1 MERRVY
7 AKHIQIKIMIILLIA
22 VIIGIIIV
30 VKLVKTYNKVAGMK
44 VKIEESQSDME
55 TYLIKRYDVLTE
67 SVKAISNFKEYE
79 EGIIDQVIKPHSNM
93 TEKEL
98 KESLESQDKAIN
110 QIMALK
116 VPEITSSELYV
127 KFQTQLSEENGHV
140 AASKRMYNA
149 NVSTYNQYIAKF
161 PVNMLGYRRV
171 EFLKDESVENKKEVN
186 IDWKE

>member
-1 MERRVY
+1 MERSVY

-30 VKLVKTYNKVAGMK
+30 VRLVKTYNKVAGMK

-93 TEKEL
+93 TEKE
-98 KESLESQDKAIN
+98 
-110 QIMALK
+110 
-116 VPEITSSELYV
+116 
-127 KFQTQLSEENGHV
+127 
-140 AASKRMYNA
+140 
-149 NVSTYNQYIAKF
+149 
-161 PVNMLGYRRV
+161 
-171 EFLKDESVENKKEVN
+171 
-186 IDWKE
+186 

>member
-1 MERRVY
+1 MERSVY

-30 VKLVKTYNKVAGMK
+30 VRLVKTYNKVAGMK

-79 EGIIDQVIKPHSNM
+79 EGIIDQVI
-93 TEKEL
+93 

>member
-1 MERRVY
+1 MERSVY

-30 VKLVKTYNKVAGMK
+30 VRLVKTYNKVAGMK

-79 EGIIDQVIKPHSNM
+79 EGIIDKVIKPHSNM

>member
-1 MERRVY
+1 
-7 AKHIQIKIMIILLIA
+7 
-22 VIIGIIIV
+22 
-30 VKLVKTYNKVAGMK
+30 
-44 VKIEESQSDME
+44 
-55 TYLIKRYDVLTE
+55 
-67 SVKAISNFKEYE
+67 
-79 EGIIDQVIKPHSNM
+79 M

-98 KESLESQDKAIN
+98 KESIESQDKAIN